1 MLSCN
6 IFIMPF
12 FFNCRG
18 NQLLVVEMAVDG
30 QRKYISYTN
39 CSNNRQLQKRTSC
52 FSMLFH
58 ESEWPWLCVFSF
70 HSLKTIIKPW
80 NSMTLTMCIY
90 FHSLVTLIEPWSL
103 ATYHITQKHT
113 HTHNTHTHIHTK
125 WKEVG
130 EEYFMYLVGVSE
142 ENIFGSMCG
151 FFLNVSFSCV
161 TLRHCSKILVLQYNL
176 FLLLLLLQIQCS

>member
-1 MLSCN
+1 MARKN
-6 IFIMPF
+6 IYHAPIA
-12 FFNCRG
+12 
-18 NQLLVVEMAVDG
+18 L
-30 QRKYISYTN
+30 
-39 CSNNRQLQKRTSC
+39 NNRQLQKKTSC

-90 FHSLVTLIEPWSL
+90 FHSLGTLIEPWSL
-103 ATYHITQKHT
+103 ATYHITQKRART
-113 HTHNTHTHIHTK
+113 HTHNAHTHKVERGGRRI
-125 WKEVG
+125 
-130 EEYFMYLVGVSE
+130 FMYLVGGSE

-151 FFLNVSFSCV
+151 FFLNVSFSCL

-176 FLLLLLLQIQCS
+176 FFLLLLLQIQCSKGNFQREKK

>member
-1 MLSCN
+1 MARKN
-6 IFIMPF
+6 IYHAPIA
-12 FFNCRG
+12 
-18 NQLLVVEMAVDG
+18 L
-30 QRKYISYTN
+30 
-39 CSNNRQLQKRTSC
+39 NNRQLQKKTSC

-90 FHSLVTLIEPWSL
+90 FHSLGTLIEPWSL
-103 ATYHITQKHT
+103 ATYHITQKRART
-113 HTHNTHTHIHTK
+113 HTHNAHTHKVERGGRRI
-125 WKEVG
+125 
-130 EEYFMYLVGVSE
+130 FMYLVGGSE

-151 FFLNVSFSCV
+151 FFLNVSFSCL

-176 FLLLLLLQIQCS
+176 FFLLPLLQIQCSKGNFQREKK